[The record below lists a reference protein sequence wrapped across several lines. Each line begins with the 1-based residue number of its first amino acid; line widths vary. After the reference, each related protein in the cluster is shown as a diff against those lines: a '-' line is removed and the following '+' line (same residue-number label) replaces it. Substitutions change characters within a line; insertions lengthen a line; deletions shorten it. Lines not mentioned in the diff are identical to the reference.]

1 MNYRVFFAISFPV
14 ISFLIN
20 KVPKKL
26 NEQLITPLLLQ
37 VNPTPSVNNLLYMTV
52 LLT

>member
-37 VNPTPSVNNLLYMTV
+37 VNPTPSVNNLLYMTA